1 MPNNIS
7 FSLWCD
13 LIERDFLENEFI
25 KMIEGGIIQGAT
37 SNPAIFQKSF
47 MEESY
52 QEQKDTLR
60 DKKPKEIYESLAKSD
75 IQRAAELLMPIYSNN
90 PNDGYVSIEV
100 DPNLCDDAKAT
111 IEEGVRLFKEI
122 GYPNVMIKIPA
133 TKAGF
138 SAMEELISQGIS
150 VNATLV
156 FTKEQTIGCM
166 EAFKRGYE
174 VLKKNTKKESKD
186 YPRAVVS
193 IFVSRFDRKCDAILK
208 ENGIPAATL
217 GVKNAQYL
225 YRIINDYSLPCVR
238 ALFASTGVKDDSLEA
253 TYYIKE
259 LYHQYAINTAPLAT
273 IEAFMQVD
281 ELQESYLPSFEELE
295 EYFNAV
301 KEVGIDIQKVSDE
314 LLAQGLEDFK
324 NAFAKILESL
334 V

>member
-1 MPNNIS
+1 MGLFKVLRVIRQFFKN
-7 FSLWCD
+7 L
-13 LIERDFLENEFI
+13 
-25 KMIEGGIIQGAT
+25 
-37 SNPAIFQKSF
+37 F

-52 QEQKDTLR
+52 QEQKDTLK

-174 VLKKNTKKESKD
+174 VLKKKHQKRIQRLSSSGCK
-186 YPRAVVS
+186 Y
-193 IFVSRFDRKCDAILK
+193 FCF
-208 ENGIPAATL
+208 TL
-217 GVKNAQYL
+217 
-225 YRIINDYSLPCVR
+225 
-238 ALFASTGVKDDSLEA
+238 
-253 TYYIKE
+253 
-259 LYHQYAINTAPLAT
+259 
-273 IEAFMQVD
+273 
-281 ELQESYLPSFEELE
+281 
-295 EYFNAV
+295 
-301 KEVGIDIQKVSDE
+301 
-314 LLAQGLEDFK
+314 
-324 NAFAKILESL
+324 
-334 V
+334 

>member
-1 MPNNIS
+1 MQNHIS

-13 LIERDFLENEFI
+13 FIEREFLEGEFTQ
-25 KMIEGGIIQGAT
+25 MIEGGIIEGAT

-47 MEESY
+47 MGASY
-52 QEQKDTLR
+52 QEQKESLKG
-60 DKKPKEIYESLAKSD
+60 KKPKEIYEALAKSD
-75 IQRAAELLMPIYSNN
+75 IQRAAELLMPIYTNN

-100 DPNLCDDAKAT
+100 DPNLCEDSKGT
-111 IEEGVRLFKEI
+111 IEEGVRLFREI

-138 SAMEELISQGIS
+138 VAMEELISQGIS

-174 VLKKNTKKESKD
+174 NLKKTTKKVSKD
-186 YPRAVVS
+186 FPRAVVS
-193 IFVSRFDRKCDAILK
+193 IFVSRFDRKCDSILK
-208 ENGIPAATL
+208 ENGIPVATL

-225 YRIINDYSLPCVR
+225 YHCINDYSLPCVR
-238 ALFASTGVKDDSLEA
+238 ALFASTGVKDESLEPA
-253 TYYIKE
+253 YYVKE

-273 IEAFMQVD
+273 IQAFMQLD
-281 ELQESYLPSFEELE
+281 SLQEAYLPSLEELE
-295 EYFNAV
+295 EYFKAVANAGV
-301 KEVGIDIQKVSDE
+301 DLQKVSSG

-324 NAFAKILESL
+324 GAFAKILESL
-334 V
+334 A